1 MPTRLAQSIKN
12 MKLPQDIKDLILEFM
27 YSMEL
32 NERHERL
39 MTELDVDIFFRYV
52 MRIYE
57 FVLNININI
66 T

>member
-57 FVLNININI
+57 FVLNINI